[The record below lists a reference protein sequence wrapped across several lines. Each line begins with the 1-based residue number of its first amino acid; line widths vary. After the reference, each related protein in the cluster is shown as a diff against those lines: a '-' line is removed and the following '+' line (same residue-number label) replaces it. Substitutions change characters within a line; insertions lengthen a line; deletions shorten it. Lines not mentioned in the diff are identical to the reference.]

1 MNELSYSTRNTISA
15 FAAVELD
22 EGVKARIADII
33 ESLRR
38 ERIEGLRLV
47 RPEGVHLTLKFFGD
61 IDSQQVA
68 TVMEAMSSVAARH
81 ASFSL
86 RLGAPGVFPNANRA
100 RVLWVGVEGNLQPLR
115 RLQGGVEEALGAA
128 GFPPEKQP
136 FNPHLTIG
144 RMHHRASRLDRRR
157 ATDALAAL
165 PLPASQPITVN
176 ALSLMK
182 SELRRGGAIY
192 HRIHHSFLRPS
203 AT

>member
-1 MNELSYSTRNTISA
+1 MSDRARNTIRA
-15 FAAVELD
+15 FIAVELD
-22 EGVKARIADII
+22 ESVKARIAHII

-61 IDSQQVA
+61 IDEQQVA
-68 TVMEAMSSVAARH
+68 AITDAMSSVAARH
-81 ASFSL
+81 APFNL
-86 RLGAPGVFPNANRA
+86 TLGAPGAFPNANRA
-100 RVLWVGVEGNLQPLR
+100 RVLWIGVEGDLQPLR
-115 RLQGGVEEALGAA
+115 LLQGSVEKTLGAA

-144 RMHHRASRLDRRR
+144 RMRHRASRPDRRR
-157 ATDALAAL
+157 ATDALTAL
-165 PLPASQPITVN
+165 ALTESRPIAVN

-182 SELRRGGAIY
+182 SELRHGGAIY